1 MLSLSQ
7 GVKHM
12 FSNKEN
18 FKTYFLQKLEMTYG
32 KPFEDCTNS
41 DHFQTLGH
49 MIREYVSGDWINTNE
64 LYRRNKGKQ
73 VYYLSIEFLLG
84 RLLHHNLIN
93 LGIDK
98 VVEEGFADLGIDLSD
113 IEEIEC
119 DAGLGN
125 GGLGRLAACFL
136 DSLATLNLPG
146 HGFGIRYKHGLFEQK
161 IVDGY
166 QLELPEQWLRHGQV
180 WEVRK
185 EDLAVDISF
194 WGHVDSYD
202 KDGKLQ
208 FRHLNA
214 ETVTAVPHDIPVIGY
229 NSSTV
234 NTLRLW
240 NAEPASLLAK
250 DVADIMKYKR
260 ETEAISEFLYPDDAH
275 DEGKILRLKQQ
286 YFLVSSSLQSIIK
299 DYKQQYKDIK
309 DFHEHVSIHVN
320 DTHPVLAIPELMR
333 ILIDKEGLSWNDAWT
348 ITTGAISYT
357 NHTTL
362 SEALEKWPISIF
374 QPLLPRIYMIINEIN
389 ERFCQQLWDIYPG
402 DFNRIEN
409 MAIIAHGMVKM
420 AHLALVGSH
429 SVNGVAEIH
438 TEILKKR
445 EMAEFYQIFP
455 EKFNNKTNGI
465 THRRWLIKSNPKLTS
480 LISNTIGTE
489 WIETPSNL
497 EKLLAYKQDSSFLEQ
512 LSTVKQENKQKL
524 ATIIKDSN
532 GIIVDPHSIF
542 DIQVKRLHA
551 YKRQLLNVL
560 HIIHLYNRLKENP
573 SLPITPRTFVF
584 GAKASPG
591 YYYAKKII
599 KLINAVAEKINQDKT
614 IEDKLKVVFLEN
626 YRVSLAEHIFPA
638 ADVSEQISTASKEAS
653 GTGNM
658 KFMINGA
665 LTVGTL
671 DGANIEMRDLVGDEN
686 IFIFGMNPDQVLE
699 LYKNGGYKSAEYYH
713 HDKRI
718 HQVIDQ
724 LKNGFFSTNINEF
737 EPIVDSLLTENDQY
751 FLLKDFHSYASVQEA
766 VDKAYQD
773 KQKWLEKCTVN
784 IAKAG
789 HFSSDRTIKE
799 YAEEIWNI
807 KGLVH

>member
-1 MLSLSQ
+1 
-7 GVKHM
+7 M
-12 FSNKEN
+12 FTNKEA

-32 KPFEDCTNS
+32 KTFEDSTSS
-41 DHFQTLGH
+41 DHFQILGH
-49 MIREYVSGDWINTNE
+49 MIREYVSTNWINTNE
-64 LYRRNKGKQ
+64 AYRKNQGKQ

-84 RLLHHNLIN
+84 RLLYHNLIN
-93 LGIDK
+93 LGIEK
-98 VVEEGFADLGIDLSD
+98 VVTEGLNELGINLRD
-113 IEEIEC
+113 IEEIEH

-146 HGFGIRYKHGLFEQK
+146 HGFGIRYKHGLFEQR

-166 QLELPEQWLRHGQV
+166 QIELPEQWLKHGQV

-185 EDLAVDISF
+185 EDLAVDIQF
-194 WGHVDSYD
+194 WGNIDMYE

-214 ETVTAVPHDIPVIGY
+214 ETVTAVPHDVPVIGY
-229 NSSTV
+229 DTTTV

-250 DVADIMKYKR
+250 DVNDIMRYKR
-260 ETEAISEFLYPDDAH
+260 ETEKISEFLYPDDAN

-299 DYKQQYKDIK
+299 NYKQQYKDIRN
-309 DFHEHVSIHVN
+309 FHQHISIHIN

-333 ILIDKEGLSWNDAWT
+333 ILLDNEGLPWEEAWE
-348 ITTGAISYT
+348 ITKNTISYT

-362 SEALEKWPISIF
+362 SEALEKWPIYIF
-374 QPLLPRIYMIINEIN
+374 QPLLPRIYMIIQEIN
-389 ERFCQQLWDIYPG
+389 ERFCNELWDKYPG
-402 DFNRIEN
+402 DFHKIEN
-409 MAIIAHGMVKM
+409 MAIIAHSMVKM
-420 AHLALVGSH
+420 AHLALVGSY

-438 TEILKKR
+438 TEILKTR
-445 EMAEFYQIFP
+445 EMNDFYQFFP
-455 EKFNNKTNGI
+455 QKFNNKTNGI
-465 THRRWLIKSNPKLTS
+465 THRRWLIKANPKLTQ
-480 LISNTIGTE
+480 LVTDTIGSE
-489 WIETPSNL
+489 WIHQPGQLNE
-497 EKLLAYKQDSSFLEQ
+497 LLHFQQDNGFLQQ
-512 LSTVKQENKQKL
+512 LASIKQENKIQL
-524 ATIIKDSN
+524 AKIIKESN
-532 GIIVDPHSIF
+532 GITVNPESIF
-542 DIQVKRLHA
+542 DVQVKRLHA

-560 HIIHLYNRLKENP
+560 HIMHLYNRLKENP
-573 SLPITPRTFVF
+573 NLDITPRTFIF

-599 KLINAVAEKINQDKT
+599 KLINSVADKVNKDKT
-614 IEDKLKVVFLEN
+614 IQDKIKVVFLEN

-658 KFMINGA
+658 KFMMNGA

-671 DGANIEMRDLVGDEN
+671 DGANIEMKDLVGDDN
-686 IFIFGMNPDQVLE
+686 IFIFGMNADEVLG
-699 LYKNGGYKSAEYYH
+699 LYQNGGYRSTEYYH

-718 HQVIDQ
+718 KEVVDQ
-724 LKNGFFSTNINEF
+724 LKNGFFHDTNNEF
-737 EPIVDSLLTENDQY
+737 DPIFDSLLIENDQY
-751 FLLKDFHSYASVQEA
+751 FVLKDFHSYENIHQV
-766 VDKAYQD
+766 VDETYQNQ
-773 KQKWLEKCTVN
+773 QKWLQMCAIN
-784 IAKAG
+784 IAKSG

-799 YAEEIWNI
+799 YADDIWKI
-807 KGLVH
+807 KATF